1 MALITIK
8 EFFSLREM
16 FMGLDEDFELAL
28 ENYKNLDFDDKDIL
42 DLLFTKSLLF
52 DKRARFLT
60 AIGKAYHGSKLLIG
74 KNINYTVKNAG
85 DYAIYKEISRKIL
98 YAEK

>member
-1 MALITIK
+1 MARITVK

-16 FMGLDEDFELAL
+16 FMGLDEDFQLAL

-52 DKRARFLT
+52 DKRTRFLN
-60 AIGKAYHGSKLLIG
+60 AIGRIYKSETLVG
-74 KNINYTVKNAG
+74 KNINSMIKDAG
-85 DYAIYKEISRKIL
+85 DYVVYKKILLKIL
-98 YAEK
+98 YPQK

>member
-1 MALITIK
+1 MARITVK

-28 ENYKNLDFDDKDIL
+28 ENYKNLNFDDKTVL

-52 DKRARFLT
+52 DKRKRFVK
-60 AIGKAYHGSKLLIG
+60 AIDKSYISEELIG
-74 KNINYTVKNAG
+74 KNINSVVKQFG
-85 DYAIYKEISRKIL
+85 DYVIYKKIL
-98 YAEK
+98 LKILIPEK